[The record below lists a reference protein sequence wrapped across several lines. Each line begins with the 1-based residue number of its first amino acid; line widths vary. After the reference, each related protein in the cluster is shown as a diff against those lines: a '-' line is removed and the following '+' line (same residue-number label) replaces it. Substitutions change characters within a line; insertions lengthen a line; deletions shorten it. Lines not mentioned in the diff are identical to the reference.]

1 MNENKIITEILNDKD
16 IKEFIK
22 EKNKCY
28 EELKMTLIND
38 INELSTDKCE
48 VLCCAIGLNYISSQ
62 YGDILGAFKYIDG
75 RIFEFRFHVHRLHQK
90 YADLSNKMVNLEKVV
105 KVIRVIK
112 VAEKEYNDCYFDKKT
127 LSNVFG
133 GYKAYDSYYSL
144 DELDDESKSLRILM
158 KSLINYSRKNNYC
171 GILRKSDKNRIKYL
185 SESKGFFPV

>member
-1 MNENKIITEILNDKD
+1 MNENKIITEILNDED

-75 RIFEFRFHVHRLHQK
+75 RIFGFRFHVHKPHQK
-90 YADLSNKMVNLEKVV
+90 YADLSNKMVYLENVV
-105 KVIRVIK
+105 KVFDKR
-112 VAEKEYNDCYFDKKT
+112 YNDYYFDEKT
-127 LSNVFG
+127 PLTVFG
-133 GYKAYDSYYSL
+133 INAFDSSYPFN
-144 DELDDESKSLRILM
+144 ELNDESKSLRNLI
-158 KSLINYSRKNNYC
+158 KSITNYSRKNDYC
-171 GILRKSDKNRIKYL
+171 GMLRKSDKNRIKYL
-185 SESKGFFPV
+185 SAEN